1 MPGKKKYSQKHKMTD
16 MVSTDVSSSL
26 MTPVS
31 PSSGFVAKLFENTKL
46 LYLIVLVLAL
56 GALLLTNKSLLVSAV
71 VNGKPIWSWQL
82 NKTMSSR
89 FGKQTLEG
97 MISESLIADEARK
110 SGVVVAQSDIDAK
123 QAEVLKSLG
132 GNVKLDDLLKYQGMT
147 KSDFDNQIR
156 LQLTVQK
163 ILGKDMVIS
172 DTDVDNFIASNAA
185 QLVATEEAMMRT
197 EARQAIMDQK
207 IGEKLQPWFLELKQ
221 KAKILRFL

>member
-1 MPGKKKYSQKHKMTD
+1 MA
-16 MVSTDVSSSL
+16 STDLVTPLSSPISQS
-26 MTPVS
+26 T
-31 PSSGFVAKLFENTKL
+31 GFIAKLFANTKL

-71 VNGKPIWSWQL
+71 VNGKPIWSWHL
-82 NKTMSSR
+82 NKTMTSR

-110 SGVVVAQSDIDAK
+110 SGVIVSQADIDTK
-123 QAEVLKSLG
+123 QLDVLKSLG

-172 DTDVDNFIASNAA
+172 DTDIDNFIASNAA

-197 EARQAIMDQK
+197 EARQAIMDQT

>member
-1 MPGKKKYSQKHKMTD
+1 MPIKKKYIQKHKMVDTL
-16 MVSTDVSSSL
+16 SPDVASPL
-26 MTPVS
+26 MTPALQS
-31 PSSGFVAKLFENTKL
+31 TGFVAKLFANTRL

-56 GALLLTNKSLLVSAV
+56 GALVLTNKNLLVAAV

-110 SGVVVAQSDIDAK
+110 SGVVVAQADIDTK
-123 QAEVLKSLG
+123 QTDVLKSLG
-132 GNVKLDDLLKYQGMT
+132 GNIKIDDLLKYQGMT

-163 ILGKDMVIS
+163 ILGKDLAIS
-172 DTDVDNFIASNAA
+172 DTDVDNFIASNRA
-185 QLVATEEAMMRT
+185 QLVATDEAMLRT

-207 IGEKLQPWFLELKQ
+207 VGEKLQPWFLELKQ

>member
-1 MPGKKKYSQKHKMTD
+1 MPGKKKYSQKHTMINAS
-16 MVSTDVSSSL
+16 STDL
-26 MTPVS
+26 VS
-31 PSSGFVAKLFENTKL
+31 PLSTPMSQSTGFIAKLFANTKL

-56 GALLLTNKSLLVSAV
+56 GALLLTNKSLLVAAV

-82 NKTMSSR
+82 NKTMTAR

-110 SGVVVAQSDIDAK
+110 SGVVVSQTDIDAK
-123 QAEVLKSLG
+123 QADVLKSLG

-147 KSDFDNQIR
+147 KPDFDNQIR

-163 ILGKDMVIS
+163 ILGKDMTI
-172 DTDVDNFIASNAA
+172 TDADVNNFIASNGA
-185 QLVATEEAMMRT
+185 QLVATDEAMMRT
-197 EARQAIMDQK
+197 EARQAILDQK
-207 IGEKLQPWFLELKQ
+207 VGEKLQPWFLELKQ